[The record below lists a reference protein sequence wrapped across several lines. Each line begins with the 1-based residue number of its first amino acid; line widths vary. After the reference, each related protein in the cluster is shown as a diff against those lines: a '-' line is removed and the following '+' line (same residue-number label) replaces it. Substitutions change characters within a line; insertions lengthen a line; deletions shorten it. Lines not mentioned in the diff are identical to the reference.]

1 MSPDISNSKNK
12 LCPTCGTRLS
22 ENATRCLVCGRA
34 FPENQATPVSKSTS
48 KKVQGAKLPELT
60 LSLPIAIGLIIILLA
75 VGAGIVFAILQGTG
89 RVVEPT
95 VTPTST
101 ATATMTLTPTA
112 SETPTQIP
120 TFTPLPPIEYQV
132 QLGDYCSSIAA
143 FFNVSVQSIVI
154 LNNLPADCSNLSI
167 GQTLLI
173 PQPTPTASPQPT
185 STLSGLEATDA
196 ACEKYPYTVTENDTL
211 SGIARNFN
219 VSMEA
224 IKEWN
229 GLTGDIVYQ
238 GQALIIP
245 LCERNPTPGPTP
257 TPTLPPPYPAPNLL
271 LPADG
276 ESFRVGNETITL
288 QWASVGTLRP
298 NEAYAVNI
306 QDVTGG
312 TNLTLV
318 EYVTDTKFIVPG
330 SFQPQDTTP
339 HIIRW
344 WVVAVR
350 QSGSDSDGEPIW
362 ENFGT
367 PSMQRVFSWAGS
379 GASTPAP

>member
-1 MSPDISNSKNK
+1 MSPEISNSKNK
-12 LCPTCGTRLS
+12 VCPTCGSRLS

-34 FPENQATPVSKSTS
+34 FPENEASPSSKSTT
-48 KKVQGAKLPELT
+48 KKVKGTKLPELT
-60 LSLPIAIGLIIILLA
+60 LSLPIAIGLIIIILA
-75 VGAGIVFAILQGTG
+75 VGAGIVFAVLQGTG

-101 ATATMTLTPTA
+101 TTATMTQTPTA
-112 SETPTQIP
+112 TTTPTQVP
-120 TFTPLPPIEYQV
+120 TFTPLPPVEYQV

-154 LNNLPADCSNLSI
+154 LNNLPADCSNLSV

-185 STLSGLEATDA
+185 STLSGVEATDA
-196 ACEKYPYTVTENDTL
+196 ACEQYPYTVGENDTL

-219 VSMEA
+219 VSMDA

-238 GQALIIP
+238 GQPLTIP

-306 QDVTGG
+306 QDVTAG

-318 EYVTDTKFIVPG
+318 EYVTDTKFIVPVLSNHRMLPRI
-330 SFQPQDTTP
+330 SF
-339 HIIRW
+339 
-344 WVVAVR
+344 
-350 QSGSDSDGEPIW
+350 
-362 ENFGT
+362 
-367 PSMQRVFSWAGS
+367 AG
-379 GASTPAP
+379 G

>member
-1 MSPDISNSKNK
+1 MSPDITNSKNK
-12 LCPTCGTRLS
+12 VCPTCGTRLS
-22 ENATRCLVCGRA
+22 ENATRCLVCGRT
-34 FPENQATPVSKSTS
+34 FPENEASSSPKSTA

-60 LSLPIAIGLIIILLA
+60 LSLPIAIGLVIIVLA
-75 VGAGIVFAILQGTG
+75 IGAGLVFAVLQGTG

-95 VTPTST
+95 VTPTET

-112 SETPTQIP
+112 TLTPTQVP

-132 QLGDYCSSIAA
+132 QSGDYCSSIAA
-143 FFNVSVQSIVI
+143 FFNVSVQSIVV
-154 LNNLPADCSNLSI
+154 LNDLSADCTSLSV

-185 STLSGLEATDA
+185 STLSGVEATDA
-196 ACEKYPYTVTENDTL
+196 ACEKYDYTVGENDTL

-219 VSMEA
+219 VDMEA

-229 GLTGDIVYQ
+229 GLTSDIVYQ
-238 GQALIIP
+238 GQPLVIP

-276 ESFRVGNETITL
+276 ESFNVGNETITL
-288 QWASVGTLRP
+288 QWASVGTLRQ

-306 QDVTGG
+306 QDVSGG
-312 TNLTLV
+312 TNLTQV
-318 EYVTDTKFIVPG
+318 EYVTDTKFIVPNT
-330 SFQPQDTTP
+330 FQPPDATP

-350 QSGSDSDGEPIW
+350 QAGTDADGEPIW

-367 PSMQRVFSWAGS
+367 ASMQRVFSWAGS
-379 GASTPAP
+379 GITTPAP